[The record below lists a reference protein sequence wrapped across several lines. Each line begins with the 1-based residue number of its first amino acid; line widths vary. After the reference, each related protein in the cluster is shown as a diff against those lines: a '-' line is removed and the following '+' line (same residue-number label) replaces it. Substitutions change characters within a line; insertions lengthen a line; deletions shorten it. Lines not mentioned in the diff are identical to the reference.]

1 MANECETSIVF
12 YSEHKALIKD
22 LWQNIIDFCKD
33 NQDCTIY
40 KFMLKRGYSQND
52 YFLYLH
58 TFGVKNGGYEK
69 SIHVPRSGA

>member
-40 KFMLKRGYSQND
+40 KFMLKKRVFS
-52 YFLYLH
+52 
-58 TFGVKNGGYEK
+58 K
-69 SIHVPRSGA
+69 